1 MKHTSEQ
8 IKIIA
13 IEIFEKINFRYD
25 KRAPIYLR
33 ELNKD
38 EDFNKYIV
46 DNAWQVGVDYGAEDF
61 GKSRDAFLYIDDE
74 TGNPLYLHHS
84 TGIIILSVNEKGEI
98 IKDFSK

>member
-8 IKIIA
+8 IKIMA
-13 IEIFEKINFRYD
+13 VEIFEKINFRYD
-25 KRAPIYLR
+25 KRTPIYIR

-46 DNAWQVGVDYGAEDF
+46 GTAWQVGVDYGEEDF

-74 TGNPLYLHHS
+74 TGNPIYLHHS
-84 TGIIILSVNEKGEI
+84 TGVIMLSVNEKGEI
-98 IKDFSK
+98 IKDFNR